1 MIMLM
6 VKIIKSAIT
15 DNIFMGILDGPE
27 DLFISK
33 EFMISNI
40 SSLET

>member
-1 MIMLM
+1 M
-6 VKIIKSAIT
+6 VYAKGKIIKSAIT

-40 SSLET
+40 TSLET